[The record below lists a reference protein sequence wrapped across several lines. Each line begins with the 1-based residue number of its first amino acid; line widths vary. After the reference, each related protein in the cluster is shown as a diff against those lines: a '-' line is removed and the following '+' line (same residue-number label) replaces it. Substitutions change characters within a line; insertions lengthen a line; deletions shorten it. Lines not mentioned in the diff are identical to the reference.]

1 MSYFELLRI
10 TQNDFLHQWP
20 RVHIQIKR
28 RIEINKI
35 DTRIREL
42 APIAQPRKVIAE
54 VEPVH

>member
-20 RVHIQIKR
+20 RVHIQIKQ

-35 DTRIREL
+35 DTRIR
-42 APIAQPRKVIAE
+42 
-54 VEPVH
+54 